1 MIEFVASGT
10 PRTVSRAIE
19 AYAQDQR
26 SVAAL
31 VVPWE
36 SDRETVSM
44 SATSVGGEGWAIE
57 HTNLGTIRL
66 TDLGNDRTRVA
77 ADRSAS
83 SPDQEPRARLFDQF
97 AEQIAR
103 RFQAHD
109 D

>member
-10 PRTVSRAIE
+10 PRDVSRAIE

-26 SVAAL
+26 SVSAL

-36 SDRETVSM
+36 SDPQTISM
-44 SATSVGGEGWAIE
+44 SVTAVGGEGWAIE

-66 TDLGNDRTRVA
+66 ADLGNDQTRVA
-77 ADRSAS
+77 ADRGEAR
-83 SPDQEPRARLFDQF
+83 PGQEKQARLFDQF

-103 RFQAHD
+103 RFRVT
-109 D
+109 